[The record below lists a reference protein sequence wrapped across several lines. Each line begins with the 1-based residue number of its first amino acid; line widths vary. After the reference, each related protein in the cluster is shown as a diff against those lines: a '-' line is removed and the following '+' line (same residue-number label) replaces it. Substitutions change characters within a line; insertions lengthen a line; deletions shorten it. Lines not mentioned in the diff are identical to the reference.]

1 MLTTNVKPE
10 ITISELKQE
19 KTKKINREDFC
30 QNCEAWICIQNCR
43 DCLFNTLL
51 GYKPDDKVN
60 SYND

>member
-30 QNCEAWICIQNCR
+30 QNCEA
-43 DCLFNTLL
+43 
-51 GYKPDDKVN
+51 
-60 SYND
+60 